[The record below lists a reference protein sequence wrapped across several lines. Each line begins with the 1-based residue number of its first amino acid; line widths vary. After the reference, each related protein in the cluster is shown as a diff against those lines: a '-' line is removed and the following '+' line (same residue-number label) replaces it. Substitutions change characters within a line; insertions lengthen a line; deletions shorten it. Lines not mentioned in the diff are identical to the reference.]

1 MFKFNILERLF
12 DKLVSHNAVKTI
24 EKLAKKEGSAVEKV
38 IVPNGTV
45 YSYKTKLGGEVS
57 HRFDKQGNLL
67 ETIRDVVDPLK
78 QRLGVHELQFDNYE
92 KGISGVYRTGPDGRD
107 FTSIENMYSKSKKVL
122 NKQNINGF
130 NAKTELKIGENGS
143 SYRKDISTPYGK
155 GYSVEGNYKTPN
167 GQQHC
172 FRVKSDGFPPP
183 TENEVK
189 VGVQRKVPMRK
200 FNTDTP
206 GVLYSNMSRLAV

>member
-12 DKLVSHNAVKTI
+12 DKLVSHNAVRQI
-24 EKLAKKEGSAVEKV
+24 GKLAKKEGSAVEKV
-38 IVPNGTV
+38 VVPNGIV
-45 YSYKTKLGGEVS
+45 YSYKTRLGGEVS
-57 HRFDKQGNLL
+57 HRFNKQGTLL

-92 KGISGVYRTGPDGRD
+92 KGISGIYRTGPDGRD
-107 FTSIENMYSKSKKVL
+107 FSSIENMYSKSKKVL

-130 NAKTELKIGENGS
+130 SAKTELKIGENGS

-155 GYSVEGNYKTPN
+155 GYAVEGNYKTPN

-183 TENEVK
+183 TENEVQ
-189 VGVQRKVPMRK
+189 VGAQRKVPMRK

-206 GVLYSNMSRLAV
+206 VVLYSNMSRLAV